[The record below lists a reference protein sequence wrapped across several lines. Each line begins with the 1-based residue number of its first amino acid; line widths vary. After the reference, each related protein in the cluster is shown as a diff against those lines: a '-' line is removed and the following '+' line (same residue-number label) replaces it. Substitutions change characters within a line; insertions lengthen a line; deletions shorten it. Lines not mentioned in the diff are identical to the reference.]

1 MRSVIVSWLFTLRAS
16 LRDRTALQL
25 EILALRHQLH
35 VLNRSR
41 PRRLRLTQ
49 VGGLHH
55 RYDRRDSLI
64 SLPRHC
70 HAVGLGRVGVRL
82 NLHDRAYSSGL
93 QRRSPRRATLVPL
106 SCRRRRK
113 FRPSTEQVWTN
124 RVSVGTVEHG
134 GGVYINNPISG
145 LQGRWPS
152 NETPVMRWACE
163 AKWTLHDRSDLPESQ
178 VVSAIGSG
186 IAADTWHP
194 LSFPSLGP
202 VAASSRS
209 VVPSRP
215 PNGRHHALRAADDS
229 RQQTET
235 A

>member
-64 SLPRHC
+64 SLPVIATQSVSEGSAFASICTTKRT
-70 HAVGLGRVGVRL
+70 LRVC
-82 NLHDRAYSSGL
+82 SGEAHEE
-93 QRRSPRRATLVPL
+93 QL
-106 SCRRRRK
+106 SCLCPVDVAANSG
-113 FRPSTEQVWTN
+113 PSTDQVWTN